1 MRRGSP
7 LVFLALP
14 FSTSNFLLGVNKHHE
29 QTALSQGPLICEAV
43 KLSMLY
49 LRNFWSFF
57 FTLLFFP
64 KHGAEKEAS
73 IFKNQSI
80 NHSREIS
87 TRLLTCNS
95 CFLRSSM
102 SGSCLVV
109 NSILAV
115 MLLIINLMLA

>member
-1 MRRGSP
+1 MRRGGP

-49 LRNFWSFF
+49 LRNFLVIF
-57 FTLLFFP
+57 LYCVP